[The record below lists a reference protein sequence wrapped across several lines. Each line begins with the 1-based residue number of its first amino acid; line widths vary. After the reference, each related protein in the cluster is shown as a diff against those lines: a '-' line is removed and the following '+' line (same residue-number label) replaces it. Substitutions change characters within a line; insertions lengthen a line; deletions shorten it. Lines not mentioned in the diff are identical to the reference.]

1 MVLCIVIHVM
11 PEYAL
16 DWVPGSGICLYQ
28 ETLYR
33 SVSCRRRLRR
43 TAPCETPGMAT
54 QVRLAF
60 HRRYWCAPSPAGPP
74 GSSPLHLLHHLNL
87 SFMIGMPNR
96 SCILKLRP
104 NQCFVC
110 NFLSMPRCQCQ
121 LLCGVE
127 SEDISHFIFR
137 CDILDPV
144 RAPILVDIQV
154 PIA

>member
-28 ETLYR
+28 ETLYQ

-60 HRRYWCAPSPAGPP
+60 HRRYWCSSIACRSTGQQSSAPSPPSQSEQRWG
-74 GSSPLHLLHHLNL
+74 
-87 SFMIGMPNR
+87 
-96 SCILKLRP
+96 
-104 NQCFVC
+104 
-110 NFLSMPRCQCQ
+110 Q
-121 LLCGVE
+121 LLLKVMNY
-127 SEDISHFIFR
+127 ITITLHFLHYHYHYHYTVFR
-137 CDILDPV
+137 KVIITITITLEM
-144 RAPILVDIQV
+144 
-154 PIA
+154 

>member
-1 MVLCIVIHVM
+1 MVLDRTTEEGRLFQTGIVRNFSGHHYRQMVLCIVIHVM

-60 HRRYWCAPSPAGPP
+60 HRRYWCSSIACRSTGQQSSAPSPP
-74 GSSPLHLLHHLNL
+74 S
-87 SFMIGMPNR
+87 
-96 SCILKLRP
+96 
-104 NQCFVC
+104 Q
-110 NFLSMPRCQCQ
+110 
-121 LLCGVE
+121 
-127 SEDISHFIFR
+127 SEFHDR
-137 CDILDPV
+137 N
-144 RAPILVDIQV
+144 AK
-154 PIA
+154 

>member
-28 ETLYR
+28 ETLYQ

-60 HRRYWCAPSPAGPP
+60 HRRYWC
-74 GSSPLHLLHHLNL
+74 SSIACRSTGQHLLHLLNL

-121 LLCGVE
+121 IASKKTQSLSCLSCN
-127 SEDISHFIFR
+127 FR
-137 CDILDPV
+137 NVLTPIKIICDS
-144 RAPILVDIQV
+144 
-154 PIA
+154 

>member
-60 HRRYWCAPSPAGPP
+60 HRRYWC
-74 GSSPLHLLHHLNL
+74 SSIACRSTGQHPLHLLHLLNL
-87 SFMIGMPNR
+87 SCMIGMPNR

-121 LLCGVE
+121 IAPKKTQSLSCLACN
-127 SEDISHFIFR
+127 FR
-137 CDILDPV
+137 NVLTPIKIICDS
-144 RAPILVDIQV
+144 
-154 PIA
+154 